1 MLYRN
6 YTKRSWC
13 AKHKWGKKIL
23 AWLKEGFF
31 FWIRR
36 PPVTVARSA
45 AQTLL
50 TVEHT
55 FQIQTRRQAC

>member
-13 AKHKWGKKIL
+13 AKHKWGENTSMAKRGI
-23 AWLKEGFF
+23 FF

-36 PPVTVARSA
+36 PPVTVARGA

>member
-13 AKHKWGKKIL
+13 AKHKWGENTSMAKRGIFL
-23 AWLKEGFF
+23 DP
-31 FWIRR
+31 
-36 PPVTVARSA
+36 PPVTVARGA